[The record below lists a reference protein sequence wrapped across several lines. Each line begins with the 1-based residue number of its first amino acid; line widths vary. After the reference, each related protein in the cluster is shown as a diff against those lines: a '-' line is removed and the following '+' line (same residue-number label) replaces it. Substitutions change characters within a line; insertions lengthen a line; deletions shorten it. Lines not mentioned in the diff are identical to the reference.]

1 MKRFREMDRKKKIRR
16 KTKETNIQLELNL
29 DGEGTFKI
37 DTPVPF
43 LDHLLSSFTKHGNF
57 NLSIKASG
65 DVNVDPHHLVEDLG
79 ICLGLAISGCTEDKS
94 GINRFGFAIIPMD
107 ESEVTVSLDLGGRSY
122 LRYNVE
128 MLNEKI
134 ENLSTGLIQDF
145 FIAVANN
152 SSMNLHI
159 NKNVGVNS
167 HHILEAVFK
176 AFGVSLSQATRVP
189 GNRSIPSTKGMI

>member
-16 KTKETNIQLELNL
+16 KTKETDIKLELNL

-159 NKNVGVNS
+159 NKNVGINS

-176 AFGVSLSQATRVP
+176 AFGVALSQATRVP

>member
-16 KTKETNIQLELNL
+16 KTKETDIKLELNL

-79 ICLGLAISGCTEDKS
+79 ICLGLAISGCTEDKL

-159 NKNVGVNS
+159 NKNVGINS

-176 AFGVSLSQATRVP
+176 AFGVALSQATRVP